1 MCQNIRCDDFFC
13 VYGVY
18 GVRTVKQGLTLSRAS
33 SQFECYNEELIFF
46 SVPYIPVY
54 MGIYYLR
61 ACDKF

>member
-1 MCQNIRCDDFFC
+1 MVWLEIKESVVLFDDD
-13 VYGVY
+13 
-18 GVRTVKQGLTLSRAS
+18 RSKQLTLCRAS